1 MAQVFRRTEQIRQ
14 DVTVGSD
21 GRYDRSMP
29 ARGHD
34 IHHWQCLNPVTTEA
48 LIMLTL
54 GAPQLLY
61 NGGLLLAPLR
71 YFDADKRRAG
81 VPEDVAALVENLSDT
96 SVTVTVVNLNP
107 IESKELVV
115 QGGGYAEHEIGKV
128 SVDGGNT
135 EQIGG
140 SAFTVR
146 LKPGCGTRM
155 EIETNRYANQPTFA
169 FPWDR

>member
-1 MAQVFRRTEQIRQ
+1 MAETAADTCSPDTRLSDDMNHINPAKTGALTQLMLGGLPTGR
-14 DVTVGSD
+14 VGS
-21 GRYDRSMP
+21 P
-29 ARGHD
+29 
-34 IHHWQCLNPVTTEA
+34 
-48 LIMLTL
+48 
-54 GAPQLLY
+54 LY
-61 NGGLLLAPLR
+61 CRLR

-115 QGGGYAEHEIGKV
+115 QGGGYAEQEIGKV